1 MIESLYSWTKKK
13 NVSAYVAGRYAD
25 LYQILLL
32 KKSDATVIVIYQ
44 VRRTEKKTRRSG
56 EGGRRNRRL
65 LSLIKM
71 QCFLLND
78 WRTTGLEGAP
88 R

>member
-44 VRRTEKKTRRSG
+44 VRRTEKKIQ
-56 EGGRRNRRL
+56 EGGGSEEKSEAFKFDKDAVL
-65 LSLIKM
+65 PFK
-71 QCFLLND
+71 
-78 WRTTGLEGAP
+78 
-88 R
+88 

>member
-25 LYQILLL
+25 LYQILLF

-44 VRRTEKKTRRSG
+44 VCKMEKKKSQDRERG
-56 EGGRRNRRL
+56 REGGG
-65 LSLIKM
+65 I
-71 QCFLLND
+71 
-78 WRTTGLEGAP
+78 
-88 R
+88 

>member
-1 MIESLYSWTKKK
+1 MLFSFNDRISLFLDQEK

-44 VRRTEKKTRRSG
+44 VRRTEKKMEKG
-56 EGGRRNRRL
+56 GGREEKSEAFKFDKDAVL
-65 LSLIKM
+65 PFK
-71 QCFLLND
+71 
-78 WRTTGLEGAP
+78 WRTTGL
-88 R
+88 